1 MTEAKKKPERPVKVK
16 TVKSGNETA
25 LVETVKD
32 GKLCRHVIPLA
43 ALTDKGVL
51 PSELELGV
59 EYGIPWEHEL
69 KLDATVEEL
78 ADNLRAAG
86 LWTAEDVVGNYN
98 KVLGVLQATYG
109 VDLGEISRVAYSYLK
124 KEGGS

>member
-1 MTEAKKKPERPVKVK
+1 MTEAKKKPEKPVEVT

-51 PSELELGV
+51 PSVLKLGV
-59 EYGIPWEHEL
+59 KYGIPWEQEL
-69 KLDATVEEL
+69 KLSATVEKL
-78 ADNLRAAG
+78 ASNMRKAG
-86 LWTAEDVVGNYN
+86 LWTADDVLGNYN

-109 VDLGEISRVAYSYLK
+109 VDLGKISQVAYSYRKL
-124 KEGGS
+124 EGGK